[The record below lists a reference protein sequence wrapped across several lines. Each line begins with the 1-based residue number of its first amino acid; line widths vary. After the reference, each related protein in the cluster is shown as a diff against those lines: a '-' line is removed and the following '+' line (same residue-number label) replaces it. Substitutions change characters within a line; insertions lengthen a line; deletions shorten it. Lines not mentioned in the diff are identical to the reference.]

1 MTMDVHEAREIVDPS
16 YEPVRDH
23 IGRTIAEKKRLY
35 VVLTDVPDDL
45 WRLDVN
51 EVWEVRTNSG
61 WVVAAHFSRTSR
73 AVYYPPEEDT
83 EPAMESPE
91 PAQSITPDAT
101 EGTSAVAMDSVGMTT
116 CSLSAEI
123 IAECGSARCVH
134 LNDSGPMCE
143 KLDNIRKLAT
153 NIEELSQPRS
163 RTASPSDREERDGQ
177 H

>member
-1 MTMDVHEAREIVDPS
+1 MTDPS
-16 YEPVRDH
+16 TEAVTAGLDAVDKALAPS
-23 IGRTIAEKKRLY
+23 
-35 VVLTDVPDDL
+35 TDVA
-45 WRLDVN
+45 RC
-51 EVWEVRTNSG
+51 
-61 WVVAAHFSRTSR
+61 
-73 AVYYPPEEDT
+73 
-83 EPAMESPE
+83 
-91 PAQSITPDAT
+91 PDAT
-101 EGTSAVAMDSVGMTT
+101 EGTAEVAMDATPGMTT